1 MAYHKKRRRGQ
12 QALYIA
18 KTCGTSHNGIIYEK
32 KIIIPRKAN
41 LIHEKKRRGGNA
53 TNYRRE
59 TKGTW
64 RGQNKCH
71 FESGVPLQLIEIK
84 QEKLVKVR
92 QIILNARSCFV
103 RVKVNKITRAYV
115 EIKV

>member
-41 LIHEKKRRGGNA
+41 LIHEKKKEEEEMQLTTDVKLRAHGGIRTNA
-53 TNYRRE
+53 
-59 TKGTW
+59 
-64 RGQNKCH
+64 
-71 FESGVPLQLIEIK
+71 
-84 QEKLVKVR
+84 
-92 QIILNARSCFV
+92 IL
-103 RVKVNKITRAYV
+103 RAGCLSN
-115 EIKV
+115 